1 MLGKTLAHY
10 KILEK
15 LGEGGMGEVYLAED
29 TKLKR
34 RVALKILPPGMASD
48 EARLER
54 FQREA
59 ETVAAL
65 DHPNIVT
72 LHSVEEADGV
82 HFLTMSYVDGQR
94 LDQIIPEGGLTL
106 ERIFDIAVPLADA
119 LSAAHE
125 KGITHRDLKPANI
138 MVNEEG
144 RLKVLDFGLAKLHEG
159 SPVATGEDEPTRA
172 LTQEGLVVG
181 TVPYMSPEQVEG
193 KGVDH
198 RTDIFSFGILLYEM
212 ATGRRPFGGENSAQV
227 VSSLLRDDPASV
239 AEVKTD
245 LPFHLSRIARHCLE
259 KDPKRRFQSALDLR
273 NELETLKQEVASGQI
288 RPASSST
295 VRAALPR
302 PTKPRWLWP
311 AVAAGALLLILVG
324 WLVMRDGGPTE
335 EAVGPGTG
343 TAAAAAEKPSV
354 AVLYFDNLTGDE
366 ELNWLRT
373 GLADMLVTDLSQL
386 AGVRVVGTDRVY
398 QILKDMDMLEE
409 SITSA
414 DTVQEVADQADVKT
428 VLLGSFAKVGDT
440 LRINVKVQDAT
451 SGEIVSTERVE
462 GPGGDNLFALV
473 DDLST
478 SLRGRFETAGST
490 PLDGDKDLMDVTTA
504 SLEAYRYYSEGVHL
518 ADLDKNEEAIALL
531 EKAVELDPGFAMALR
546 KLAVVL
552 GNQNRTEE
560 SQEYSR
566 RAVENA
572 DRLPAKEKYLVQAY
586 HYSDYPATLAQGV
599 EAYKKLIEIEPDN
612 FTALHN
618 LALQYAQME
627 RWDEAV
633 PLYERAASAGD
644 DFQFL
649 YLNMANSYGSLGRT
663 SEARHSFE
671 RLRQIEPESVVALFG
686 EGFFE
691 LGWGDPQRALEF
703 FSQADEARPGTF
715 PAGSGPVQANILLER
730 WDDATDYAREMAAS
744 GKPSVRR
751 DGLAALARVA
761 MYQGHSKQA
770 MDDLSSRL
778 EEHPEADVVRADLQN
793 DLAFT
798 LVGLDD
804 GSRAAELFDQATEMT
819 SGTWQE
825 FASNLGLAIVRA
837 RQGEAMA
844 ARAAADRALDL
855 VESIPSHWPE
865 RLRHYLDGIAAL
877 GEEDFTGAISEL
889 EAAEVMVPEHVG
901 FDNGITNI
909 RYALAEAYMGA
920 GDAEKAAEQ
929 LQKIIDAGMRRVFRP
944 EIYVRSYYLLGQI
957 ALERGDLEEARQYYK
972 RFLDHWA
979 DGDMD
984 RDRVS
989 QAKRVVG

>member
-1 MLGKTLAHY
+1 MLGRTLAHY

-15 LGEGGMGEVYLAED
+15 IGEGGMGEVYLAED

-34 RVALKILPPGMASD
+34 QVALKVLPPEMASD

-72 LHSVEEADGV
+72 MYSVEEDQGV
-82 HFLTMSYVDGQR
+82 HFLTMSYIDGKR
-94 LDQIIPEGGLTL
+94 LDQIVPEGGLSL
-106 ERIFDIAVPLADA
+106 DRIFDIAVPLADA

-144 RLKVLDFGLAKLHEG
+144 RVKVLDFGLAKLHEG

-193 KGVDH
+193 RVVDQ

-227 VSSLLRDDPASV
+227 VSSLLRDDPPSV
-239 AEVKTD
+239 AEVKAD

-295 VRAALPR
+295 VMAAQPQSR
-302 PTKPRWLWP
+302 KPRWLWP
-311 AVAAGALLLILVG
+311 AVAVGALLLLVVG
-324 WLVMRDGGPTE
+324 WMVMRGGTE
-335 EAVGPGTG
+335 SGAGGAGAEAG
-343 TAAAAAEKPSV
+343 ADAKPSV

-366 ELNWLRT
+366 DMDWLRT

-386 AGVRVVGTDRVY
+386 SNVRVVGTDRVY
-398 QILKDMDMLEE
+398 QILKDLDMLDE
-409 SITSA
+409 SITSSE
-414 DTVQEVADQADVKT
+414 TVQEVADKADVKT

-440 LRINVKVQDAT
+440 LRINVKVQDAAT
-451 SGEIVSTERVE
+451 GEIVSTERVE
-462 GPGGDNLFALV
+462 GAGGDNLFALV

-478 SLRGRFETAGST
+478 SLRSRFESSGSV
-490 PLDGDKDLMDVTTA
+490 PLDGDQDLMDVTTA

-518 ADLDKNEEAIALL
+518 ADQDKNEESIALL

-552 GNQNRTEE
+552 GNEDRDEE

-566 RAVENA
+566 RAVENS

-586 HYSDYPATLAQGV
+586 HYSDYPETWGKGV
-599 EAYKKLIEIEPDN
+599 EAYQKLIEIEPDN

-618 LALQYAQME
+618 LALQLAQLE

-633 PLYERAASAGD
+633 SLYERAAATGD
-644 DFQFL
+644 EFQSL
-649 YLNMANSYGSLGRT
+649 YLNMAGAYGHLGRM

-686 EGFFE
+686 EGFLE
-691 LGWGDPQRALEF
+691 LGWGDPERALEF
-703 FSQADEARPGTF
+703 LVQADEARPGTF
-715 PAGSGPVQANILLER
+715 PGGHAPVQANILLEQ
-730 WDDATDYAREMAAS
+730 WEDATGYAQTMAAS
-744 GKPSVRR
+744 DRPAFRR
-751 DGLAALARVA
+751 QGLNALARLA
-761 MYQGHSKQA
+761 MYQGRSKEA
-770 MDDLSSRL
+770 VKALTSAL
-778 EEHPEADVVRADLQN
+778 EEHPEADVVRADVQN
-793 DLAFT
+793 DLGFT
-798 LVGLDD
+798 LLDVGDP
-804 GSRAAELFDQATEMT
+804 SRAAEAFQQSREMT
-819 SGTWQE
+819 SGTWEE
-825 FASNLGLAIVRA
+825 FAANLGLAFARA
-837 RQGEAMA
+837 ELDEPA
-844 ARAAADRALDL
+844 AAEAAADRAHAL
-855 VESIPSHWPE
+855 VESVPGRFPQ
-865 RLRHYLDGIAAL
+865 RLRHALDGSLAL
-877 GEEDFTGAISEL
+877 AKEEFDSAVTEL
-889 EAAEVMVPEHVG
+889 EAAELMVPEHVG
-901 FDNGITNI
+901 FDNEITNI
-909 RYALAEAYMGA
+909 RFRLAEAYMGS

-929 LQKIIDAGMRRVFRP
+929 LRRIVESRMVRVFRP
-944 EIYVRSYYLLGQI
+944 ALYVRSYYLLGQI
-957 ALERGDLEEARQYYK
+957 ALERGDLEEARTHYQ

-979 DGDMD
+979 DGDLD
-984 RDRVS
+984 RDRVA

>member
-15 LGEGGMGEVYLAED
+15 IGEGGMGEVYLAED

-34 RVALKILPPGMASD
+34 QVALKVLPPEMASD

-72 LHSVEEADGV
+72 MYSVEEDQGV
-82 HFLTMSYVDGQR
+82 HFLTMSYIDGKR
-94 LDQIIPEGGLTL
+94 LDQIVPEGGLSL

-144 RLKVLDFGLAKLHEG
+144 RVKVLDFGLAKLHEG

-193 KGVDH
+193 KGVDQ

-212 ATGRRPFGGENSAQV
+212 ATGQRPFGGENSAQV
-227 VSSLLRDDPASV
+227 VSSLLRDDPPSV
-239 AEVKTD
+239 AEVKAD

-259 KDPKRRFQSALDLR
+259 KDPKKRFQSALDLR

-295 VRAALPR
+295 VMAAQPQAE
-302 PTKPRWLWP
+302 KPKWLWP
-311 AVAAGALLLILVG
+311 AVAVGALLLLVVG
-324 WLVMRDGGPTE
+324 WMVMRG
-335 EAVGPGTG
+335 GTG
-343 TAAAAAEKPSV
+343 SGDSGAGTEAGADAKPSV

-366 ELNWLRT
+366 EMNWLRT

-386 AGVRVVGTDRVY
+386 TGVRVVGTDRVY
-398 QILKDMDMLEE
+398 QILKDLDMLDE

-414 DTVQEVADQADVKT
+414 ETVQEVAEQADVKT

-440 LRINVKVQDAT
+440 LRINVKVQDAD
-451 SGEIVSTERVE
+451 SGEIIGTERAE
-462 GPGGDNLFALV
+462 GPGGDNLFVLV
-473 DDLST
+473 DTLSS
-478 SLRGRFETAGST
+478 SLRGRFESAGSL
-490 PLDGDKDLMDVTTA
+490 PLDGDQDLMDVTTA

-518 ADLDKNEEAIALL
+518 ADLDKNEEALALL

-552 GNQNRTEE
+552 GNENREEE

-566 RAVENA
+566 RAVENS

-586 HYSDYPATLAQGV
+586 HYSDYPNTMSQGI
-599 EAYKKLIEIEPDN
+599 EAYQNLIEIEPDN

-618 LALQYAQME
+618 LALQLAQME

-633 PLYERAASAGD
+633 SLFERAASAGD

-649 YLNMANSYGSLGRT
+649 YHNMANSYGHLGRVA
-663 SEARHSFE
+663 EARNSYE

-691 LGWGDPQRALEF
+691 IAWGDPERALELF
-703 FSQADEARPGTF
+703 AQAEELRPGTF
-715 PAGSGPVQANILLER
+715 PGGVGPVNANILLER
-730 WDDATDYAREMAAS
+730 WDDATSYAQKMAAS
-744 GKPSVRR
+744 NRPAVRR
-751 DGLAALARVA
+751 QGLQAL
-761 MYQGHSKQA
+761 
-770 MDDLSSRL
+770 SRL
-778 EEHPEADVVRADLQN
+778 AFYRGDSKEALSFLTSAIEEHPETDVVQADLQSN
-793 DLAFT
+793 LGFALMSAEDLSGAVEAF
-798 LVGLDD
+798 DR
-804 GSRAAELFDQATEMT
+804 STEMT

-825 FASNLGLAIVRA
+825 FAANLGLAHARA
-837 RQGEAMA
+837 SLGELSA
-844 ARAAADRALDL
+844 ARSAAGLAFGL
-855 VESIPSHWPE
+855 VESNPSQWPQ
-865 RLRHYLDGIAAL
+865 RVRHYLDGVIAL
-877 GEEDFTGAISEL
+877 GEEDFPGAIAEL
-889 EAAEVMVPEHVG
+889 EAAEAMVPEHLG
-901 FDNGITNI
+901 FDNGGTNI
-909 RYALAEAYMGA
+909 RFALSEAYMGA
-920 GDAEKAAEQ
+920 GDGEKAAEQ
-929 LQKIIDAGMRRVFRP
+929 LQKIVDAGQRRVFRSTM
-944 EIYVRSYYLLGQI
+944 YVRSYYLLGQI
-957 ALERGDLEEARQYYK
+957 ALERGDLEEARTYYQ

-984 RDRVS
+984 RDRVA

>member
-15 LGEGGMGEVYLAED
+15 IGEGGMGEVYLAED
-29 TKLKR
+29 TKLKLQ
-34 RVALKILPPGMASD
+34 VALKVLPVEMASD

-72 LHSVEEADGV
+72 MYSVEEDQGI
-82 HFLTMSYVDGQR
+82 HFLTMSYIDGKR
-94 LDQIIPEGGLTL
+94 LDQIVPEGGLSL
-106 ERIFDIAVPLADA
+106 DRIFDIAVPLADA

-144 RLKVLDFGLAKLHEG
+144 RVKVLDFGLAKLHEG
-159 SPVATGEDEPTRA
+159 SPVAAGEDEPTRA

-193 KGVDH
+193 KGVDQ

-227 VSSLLRDDPASV
+227 VSALLRDDPPSV
-239 AEVKTD
+239 AEVKAD

-259 KDPKRRFQSALDLR
+259 KDPKKRFQSALDLR

-295 VRAALPR
+295 VMAAQPQAG
-302 PTKPRWLWP
+302 KPKWLWP
-311 AVAAGALLLILVG
+311 AVAAGALLLLIVG
-324 WLVMRDGGPTE
+324 WMVMRGGTE
-335 EAVGPGTG
+335 SGHGGAGTEAG
-343 TAAAAAEKPSV
+343 ADAKPSV

-366 ELNWLRT
+366 DMNWLRT

-386 AGVRVVGTDRVY
+386 TGVRVVGTDRVY
-398 QILKDMDMLEE
+398 QILKDLDMLDE

-414 DTVQEVADQADVKT
+414 ETVQEVADQADVKT
-428 VLLGSFAKVGDT
+428 VLLGSFVKVGDT
-440 LRINVKVQDAT
+440 LRISVKVQDADT
-451 SGEIVSTERVE
+451 GEIIGTERAE
-462 GPGGDNLFALV
+462 GPGGDNLFVLV
-473 DDLST
+473 DSLST
-478 SLRGRFETAGST
+478 SLRGRFESSGSA
-490 PLDGDKDLMDVTTA
+490 PLDGDQDLMDVTTA

-531 EKAVELDPGFAMALR
+531 EKSVELDPGFAMALR

-552 GNQNRTEE
+552 NNENRDEE

-566 RAVENA
+566 RAVENS
-572 DRLPAKEKYLVQAY
+572 DRLPAKEKYLVEAY
-586 HYSDYPATLAQGV
+586 HYSDYPTTMNKGV
-599 EAYKKLIEIEPDN
+599 EAYQKLIEIEPDN

-618 LALQYAQME
+618 LALQFAQME

-633 PLYERAASAGD
+633 SLYERAASAGD

-649 YLNMANSYGSLGRT
+649 YHNMANSYGHLGRVT
-663 SEARHSFE
+663 EARHSYE

-686 EGFFE
+686 EGYFE
-691 LGWGDPQRALEF
+691 MGWGDPERALEF
-703 FSQADEARPGTF
+703 FSQADDARPGSF
-715 PAGSGPVQANILLER
+715 PSGNAHVQANILLER
-730 WDDATDYAREMAAS
+730 WGDAIDYGQEMAAS

-751 DGLAALARVA
+751 QGLAALARVA
-761 MYQGHSKQA
+761 MYQGHS
-770 MDDLSSRL
+770 MESVELMTSRL

-793 DLAFT
+793 NLAFT
-798 LVGLDD
+798 LVSLGDY
-804 GSRAAELFDQATEMT
+804 SRAAEMFDEAAEMT
-819 SGTWQE
+819 SDTWQE
-825 FASNLGLAIVRA
+825 FFSNLGLTIAWA
-837 RQGEAMA
+837 QQGETTA
-844 ARAAADRALDL
+844 ARAAADRALQL
-855 VESIPSHWPE
+855 VNSIPSQWPE
-865 RLRHYLDGIAAL
+865 RMRLVLNGVIAL
-877 GEEDFTGAISEL
+877 GEEDFDLAITEL
-889 EAAEVMVPEHVG
+889 ESAEAMMPEHAAY
-901 FDNGITNI
+901 DNQITNI
-909 RYALAEAYMGA
+909 RFYLAAAYMGA
-920 GDAEKAAEQ
+920 GDGQRAAEQ
-929 LQKIIDAGMRRVFRP
+929 LQKIIESGAKRVFRP
-944 EIYVRSYYLLGQI
+944 EMYVRSYYLLGQI
-957 ALERGDLEEARQYYK
+957 ALERGDLEGARTYYQ

-979 DGDMD
+979 DGDLD
-984 RDRVS
+984 RDRVA